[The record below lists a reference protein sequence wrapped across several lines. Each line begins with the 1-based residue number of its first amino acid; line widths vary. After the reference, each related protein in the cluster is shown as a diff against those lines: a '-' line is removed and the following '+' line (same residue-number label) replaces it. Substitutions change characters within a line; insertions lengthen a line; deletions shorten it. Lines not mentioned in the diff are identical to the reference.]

1 MAERTWTPAQTSAIE
16 ETEKTLL
23 VSAAAGSGKTA
34 VLTERIVRALV
45 DEEHPVDITRMLIVT
60 FTRAAAAEMRAR
72 IATEL
77 NKRAG
82 KSRNPHIARQLLL
95 LPGAY
100 ICTIDSFCLDL
111 VRAHAATLGISPAFR
126 PADQAE
132 NLLLLHSVLDRL
144 LEECYGGTTD
154 FCTDSDFLSLVDC
167 LTGGRDDKGL
177 AGVILSLYEKTRGF
191 AGTYN
196 TLFSMAKDLSDG
208 ASREPFST
216 LWGAYLRE
224 ETAETV
230 RAAMFGC
237 DRELLEVEKD
247 ELAEKAFRDALASDL
262 AELAALAN
270 ALEMGYAETRER
282 IYNFHREP
290 IGKMKAEEKNDISE
304 NARAYRSAF
313 YEKTLVKLKKKY
325 AYARPD
331 LAVCLTALAD
341 KVELLARLI
350 AEFDR
355 RVAEEK
361 RRRSICD
368 FGDIEH
374 FALRLLTDSEGNPT
388 PIAEEVRRSFEWVYI
403 DEYQDVNEVQHRIF
417 EALSQERNRFMVGD
431 VKQSIYSFRGAQPEI
446 FAAVRRAYKKLK
458 DTTAEDTAA
467 TVSLSANFR
476 SAPNILLF
484 ANLIFTR
491 LMEGVGDKIDY
502 RPTEDELVPGDKTAP
517 RGAEVEVVFF
527 EKPKKNKD
535 HDGELADGER
545 ADEECGEGENADG
558 EEEEDSI
565 PDAEALWVAE
575 TAEKLLREGTGK
587 GEPLRPGEIA
597 ILASSNRTLAR
608 FAAALRAR
616 GIQSEQSAKRG
627 FFLNPEVLL
636 ALSLLNTV
644 DNPRRDIHLAGVLRS
659 PIYRFTMD
667 DLIAIRT
674 EAQQNPEYEDCTLYE
689 ALQLYASHRPGEKES
704 LFLADLAELRHMAE
718 SAPVDRLIWYIYQK
732 TGLLTLAGN
741 DSEGDP
747 AARRANLMLLYDHA
761 RKYEASSYHGLYSFI
776 AYINEA
782 IERGQSIEENSKI
795 GGNPDAVCLTTI
807 HQSKGLEWRVCFVV
821 DCGHGFNLKDTMA
834 PLLFN
839 RALGCALR
847 LRDESGF
854 VRLQNP
860 VYSAVAKSMKDAAIE
875 EQTRVLY
882 VALTRPKE
890 RLFVTGSVAPSAMEK
905 WEENPAALNAA
916 DVHACTNYAA
926 MLLRAMKSDP
936 SYSFRF
942 VPFSDVSGDP
952 CVVND
957 DKTDEKNIS
966 DRAEEDALYDLF
978 SRRFGFV
985 YPDAY
990 LNELPSKMS
999 VSRLYPD
1006 VLDVGEEGVAEIK
1019 VPEETEFTPVRPRF
1033 LDGKGE
1039 KADAADKGTATH
1051 LFMQFCDFA
1060 RLAEEGGARELDR
1073 LVAGG
1078 FIPKEKADLVRLDE
1092 IEAFRR
1098 SDFLSLLLGG
1108 GKLFRE
1114 LRFNVRLPA
1123 SDFTEIPEKKEAYS
1137 EETLLVQGVMDGV
1150 LVGEDGSITLFDYKT
1165 DRLTP
1170 AELRNRALAE
1180 KKLLDRHRLQL
1191 GYYVAACR
1199 HIFGKNPDRVTVYS
1213 LALGDTV
1220 DLPPEEFAQKPEA

>member
-1 MAERTWTPAQTSAIE
+1 MARTWTPAQQSAIE
-16 ETEKTLL
+16 EINKTLL

-34 VLTERIVRALV
+34 VLSERIVRALI

-60 FTRAAAAEMRAR
+60 FTRTAAAEMRSR
-72 IATEL
+72 IADEL

-111 VRAHAATLGISPAFR
+111 VRAHAASLGISPAFR

-144 LEECYGGTTD
+144 VEECYGGTAGL
-154 FCTDSDFLSLVDC
+154 CTDAEFCSLVDC
-167 LTGGRDDKGL
+167 LTGGRDDSGL
-177 AGVILSLYEKTRGF
+177 AGAILQLYEKTRGF

-196 TLFSMAKDLSDG
+196 TLFSMAKELCD
-208 ASREPFST
+208 AVACEPFST
-216 LWGAYLRE
+216 PWGACLRE
-224 ETAETV
+224 ETGDAV
-230 RAAMFGC
+230 RAAMQGV
-237 DRELLEVEKD
+237 DRQLIEIAED
-247 ELAEKAFRDALASDL
+247 ESAEKAFHSALTSDL

-270 ALEMGYAETRER
+270 ALELGYAETREKVC
-282 IYNFHREP
+282 NFNRAS
-290 IGKMKAEEKNDISE
+290 IGKLSAAEKTEISE
-304 NARAYRSAF
+304 AARSFRDKF
-313 YEKTLVKLKKKY
+313 YKFVAKMKQQY
-325 AYARPD
+325 AYSPEE
-331 LAVCLTALAD
+331 LKVCLGALAD
-341 KVELLARLI
+341 KVELLARLLE
-350 AEFDR
+350 EFDR
-355 RVAEEK
+355 RVTEEK

-388 PIAEEVRRSFEWVYI
+388 PLAHEVRRSFDWVYI

-417 EALSQERNRFMVGD
+417 EAVSQERNRFMVGD
-431 VKQSIYSFRGAQPEI
+431 VKQSIYGFRGAQPEI
-446 FAAVRRAYKKLK
+446 FASVRRAYKSLS
-458 DTTAEDTAA
+458 AAAEEDTAA

-476 SAPNILLF
+476 SMPNILAF
-484 ANLIFTR
+484 ANLIFGR
-491 LMEGVGDKIDY
+491 LMEGVGNKIDY
-502 RPTEDELVPGDKTAP
+502 RPSEDELIPGRGTTPA
-517 RGAEVEVVFF
+517 GAEVEVVFF
-527 EKPKKNKD
+527 EKTPK
-535 HDGELADGER
+535 DGGED
-545 ADEECGEGENADG
+545 AETPESENDEEETEDR
-558 EEEEDSI
+558 EEEENAT
-565 PDAEALWVAE
+565 PDAEAIWVAKKIE
-575 TAEKLLREGTGK
+575 ELLRDSADDEK
-587 GEPLRPGEIA
+587 PLRPCDIA
-597 ILASSNRTLAR
+597 ILASSNAPLVR
-608 FAAALRAR
+608 FAAALDTV
-616 GIQSEQSAKRG
+616 GIRSELSVKRG

-674 EAQQNPEYEDCTLYE
+674 EAQATPEYKDCTLYE
-689 ALQLYASHRPGEKES
+689 ALDFYAACHPGGKES
-704 LFLADLAELRHMAE
+704 RFLAELAELRRMAE
-718 SAPVDRLIWYIYQK
+718 SMPVDRLIWHIYQK

-741 DSEGDP
+741 DSKGNPE
-747 AARRANLMLLYDHA
+747 ARRANLMMLYDHA

-782 IERGQSIEENSKI
+782 IERGQSIEEPGKMSA
-795 GGNPDAVCLTTI
+795 NPDSVCLASI

-821 DCGHGFNLKDTMA
+821 DCSHGFNLRDTTA
-834 PLLFN
+834 PLLFD
-839 RALGCALR
+839 RTLGCALR

-854 VRLQNP
+854 ARLDNP
-860 VYSAVAKSMKDAAIE
+860 VYNAVRSSTKDAAVE

-890 RLFVTGSVAPSAMEK
+890 RLFVTGAVASDRLK
-905 WEENPAALNAA
+905 DWEEGTLPLSATAVHGCKSYA
-916 DVHACTNYAA
+916 D
-926 MLLRAMKSDP
+926 MLLLSMQKHP
-936 SYSFRF
+936 SYSFKIM
-942 VPFSDVSGDP
+942 PLSDVSGTP
-952 CVVND
+952 CVVKEE
-957 DKTDEKNIS
+957 KTVEKDLT
-966 DRAEEDALYDLF
+966 DRTEEDTLCDLF
-978 SRRFGFV
+978 ARRFGFV
-985 YPDAY
+985 YADAY
-990 LNELPSKMS
+990 LGELPSKMS

-1006 VLDVGEEGVAEIK
+1006 VLDVGEENVAEIK
-1019 VPEETEFTPVRPRF
+1019 APEEVEFTPVRPRF
-1033 LDGKGE
+1033 LDGE

-1060 RLAEEGGARELDR
+1060 RLAEEGGESELAR
-1073 LVAGG
+1073 LVEGG

-1098 SDFLSLLLGG
+1098 SDFLSLLLSG
-1108 GKLFRE
+1108 GKLYRE

-1123 SDFTEIPEKKEAYS
+1123 SNFTEIPEKKEAYS

-1165 DRLTP
+1165 DRLSY
-1170 AELRNRALAE
+1170 AEKKNRALAE

-1191 GYYVAACR
+1191 GYYIAACR
-1199 HIFGKNPDRVTVYS
+1199 HIFGKNPDRVTIYS

-1220 DLPPEEFAQKPEA
+1220 DLPSEEFGESLKI